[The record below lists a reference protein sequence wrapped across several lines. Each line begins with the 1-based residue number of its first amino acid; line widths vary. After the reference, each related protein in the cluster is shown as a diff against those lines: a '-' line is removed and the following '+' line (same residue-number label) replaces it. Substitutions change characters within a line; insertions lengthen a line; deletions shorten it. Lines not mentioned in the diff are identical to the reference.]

1 MDHSQNCTRFNEQ
14 DGESTLQKTRP
25 IGVTIL
31 AALEVVIGLVMVFEG
46 SGLAL
51 LGALAG
57 MFTQGL
63 SDLLG
68 ALSSILGGVLI
79 AIGILSLFTAFGVW
93 AGKGWAWT
101 VSLVLAVLGLLFG
114 LVIMIG
120 SAVLEIVWIIVFA
133 IMIYYLYRPNV
144 RSFFGKGGA

>member
-1 MDHSQNCTRFNEQ
+1 
-14 DGESTLQKTRP
+14 LQKTRP

-31 AALEVVIGLVMVFEG
+31 AILEVVIGLVMVFEG
-46 SGLAL
+46 SGLAV

-57 MFTQGL
+57 MFSQGF

-68 ALSSILGGVLI
+68 ALSGILGGILI

-93 AGKGWAWT
+93 TGKGWAWT
-101 VSLVLAVLGLLFG
+101 VSLVLAILGLLFG
-114 LVIMIG
+114 LIIMIG
-120 SAVLEIVWIIVFA
+120 SAVLEIVWIIVYA

-144 RSFFGKGGA
+144 RSFFGKGCA

>member
-1 MDHSQNCTRFNEQ
+1 M
-14 DGESTLQKTRP
+14 QKTRP

-31 AALEVVIGLVMVFEG
+31 AILEALIGLVMVFEG
-46 SGLAL
+46 SGLAV

-57 MFTQGL
+57 MYTQGL

-68 ALSSILGGVLI
+68 ALAGILGGILI

-93 AGKGWAWT
+93 TGKAWAWT
-101 VSLVLAVLGLLFG
+101 LSLVLAILGLLFG
-114 LVIMIG
+114 LIFMIG
-120 SAVLEIVWIIVFA
+120 SLVLEIVWIIVYA